1 MQSNGF
7 FRRATQASPGGGWDG
22 QHLLLGWKR
31 GSGQESFGL
40 PPGLGMGG
48 SNAEAV
54 TYDGDAPLL
63 SCAPTGKGKGRG
75 VLIPNLLHYPG
86 PVIAMDIKGELFQVT
101 GRRRREMGQHVVV
114 FDPFHLV
121 TKQSDSLNFLDLLTL
136 PRSDFESDSEALSSL
151 LGVGNEYK
159 TDPYWNT
166 MANGL
171 IAGLIAHIA
180 TYPPQERHLG
190 QLRAWLH
197 HQDLEMAI
205 ATMLDKDQVRS
216 RMARDLFIAYL
227 SAPPEQTRPCIK
239 AMACSY
245 VSALG
250 SEQVLQTM
258 RSSSFRLQDVYDGK
272 PLTIYIVIPP
282 EKLESHKALLRLY
295 VGTLLTAVVRRTTMP
310 RQRTL
315 FLIDEAAQLGTLPI
329 LRQAITL
336 LRGSGLVAWTCFQ
349 DLGQL
354 RQCYPNDWQTIVN
367 NSGVLQVF
375 GITNHHMA
383 KEWGELLGVSPQ
395 ELGQLA
401 REDVAVLRQGDGS
414 VVCRR
419 PDYLKDGVFAGQ
431 FDANPRFALQGQV
444 GRGPR

>member
-1 MQSNGF
+1 M
-7 FRRATQASPGGGWDG
+7 
-22 QHLLLGWKR
+22 
-31 GSGQESFGL
+31 
-40 PPGLGMGG
+40 
-48 SNAEAV
+48 
-54 TYDGDAPLL
+54 
-63 SCAPTGKGKGRG
+63 GKGTG
-75 VLIPNLLHYPG
+75 VLIPNLCLCPG
-86 PVIAMDIKGELFQVT
+86 PVIASDIKGELFQVT
-101 GRRRREMGQHVVV
+101 GRRRQQMGQHVVV
-114 FDPFHLV
+114 YDPFHLV
-121 TKQSDSLNFLDLLTL
+121 AAQSDSLNFLDLLTL
-136 PRSDFESDSEALSSL
+136 PRSDFESDAETLASL
-151 LGVGNEYK
+151 LATGNEYR

-197 HQDLEMAI
+197 HHDLDLAI

-227 SAPPEQTRPCIK
+227 SAPPEQTRPCIR

-245 VSALG
+245 VNALG
-250 SEQVLQTM
+250 SEQVLRTL

-282 EKLESHKALLRLY
+282 DKLESHKALLRLW

-310 RQRTL
+310 RERTL

-336 LRGSGLVAWTCFQ
+336 LRGSGLQTWTFWQ
-349 DLGQL
+349 DLSQL

-375 GITNHHMA
+375 GISNHNMA
-383 KEWGELLGVSPQ
+383 KEWGDLLGVSPQ
-395 ELGQLA
+395 ELNQLP
-401 REDVAVLRQGDGS
+401 REDVAVLRQGQGS
-414 VVCRR
+414 LVCRR
-419 PDYLKDGVFAGQ
+419 PDYLKDQAFAGL
-431 FDANPRFALQGQV
+431 FDANPRFALQGQP
-444 GRGPR
+444 GRGQF